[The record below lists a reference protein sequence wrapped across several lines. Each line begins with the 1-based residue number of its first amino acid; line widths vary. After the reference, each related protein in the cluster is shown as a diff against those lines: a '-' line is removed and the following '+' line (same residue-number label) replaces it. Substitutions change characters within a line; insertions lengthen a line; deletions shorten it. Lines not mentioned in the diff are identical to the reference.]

1 MKLYITGH
9 RGMVGAALL
18 REAEAL
24 RSGDE
29 LVLRTRKELDLTD
42 QRAVFDFL
50 ASEEPDQVIV
60 AAAKVGGIHSN
71 DTYPAEFLYENL
83 AIAANLVHGSYLA
96 GVKRLLFLGSSC
108 IYPKAAPQ
116 PMPESCL
123 LSSPLEPTNEAYAV
137 AKIAGLKLCQHYRA
151 QYGVM
156 FHSAMPTNLYGPGDN
171 YHSENS
177 HVIPAL
183 LRRFHEAKEGGD
195 EEVVIWGSGTPKREF
210 LHVNDLAKACFHLLE
225 SEDPCDWI
233 NVGSGREVSILELAT
248 AIARTV
254 GYAGQIKTDPSKP
267 DGTPRKL
274 MDASQLRASGWQP
287 TISLEEGLRET
298 YQCFLLE
305 LEEGSVRAK

>member
-1 MKLYITGH
+1 MKLFITGH

-29 LVLRTRKELDLTD
+29 LLLRTRKELDLTD

-60 AAAKVGGIHSN
+60 AAAKVGGIHAN
-71 DTYPAEFLYENL
+71 GTYPAEFLYENL

-171 YHSENS
+171 YHPENS

-183 LRRFHEAKEGGD
+183 LRRFHEAKEAGD

-233 NVGSGREVSILELAT
+233 NVGSGSEVSILELAT
-248 AIARTV
+248 AIASTV

-267 DGTPRKL
+267 DGPPRKL
-274 MDASQLRASGWQP
+274 MDASQLMASGWQP
-287 TISLEEGLRET
+287 TIPLEEGLRET

>member
-1 MKLYITGH
+1 MKLFITGH

>member
-1 MKLYITGH
+1 MKLFITGH

-29 LVLRTRKELDLTD
+29 LLLRTRKELDLTD

-60 AAAKVGGIHSN
+60 AAAKVGGIHAN
-71 DTYPAEFLYENL
+71 GTYPAEFLYENL

-116 PMPESCL
+116 PMPETCL

-171 YHSENS
+171 YHPENS

-183 LRRFHEAKEGGD
+183 LRRFHEAKEAGD

-233 NVGSGREVSILELAT
+233 NVGSGSEVSILELAT

-267 DGTPRKL
+267 DGPPRKL
-274 MDASQLRASGWQP
+274 MDASQLMASGWQP
-287 TISLEEGLRET
+287 TIPLEEGLRET

>member
-1 MKLYITGH
+1 MKLFITGH

-60 AAAKVGGIHSN
+60 AAAKVGGIHAN

-123 LSSPLEPTNEAYAV
+123 LSSPLELTNEAYAV

-233 NVGSGREVSILELAT
+233 NVGSGREISILELAT

-267 DGTPRKL
+267 DGPPRKL

>member
-1 MKLYITGH
+1 MKLFITGH

-60 AAAKVGGIHSN
+60 AAAKVGGIHAN
-71 DTYPAEFLYENL
+71 GTYPAEFLYENL

-171 YHSENS
+171 YHPENS

-267 DGTPRKL
+267 DGPPRKL
-274 MDASQLRASGWQP
+274 MDASQLMASGWQP
-287 TISLEEGLRET
+287 TIPLEEGLRET

>member
-1 MKLYITGH
+1 MKLFITGH

-60 AAAKVGGIHSN
+60 AAAKVGGIHAN

-123 LSSPLEPTNEAYAV
+123 LSSPLELTNEAYAV

-233 NVGSGREVSILELAT
+233 NVGSGREISILELAT

-254 GYAGQIKTDPSKP
+254 GYAGQIKTAPSKP

>member
-1 MKLYITGH
+1 MKLFITGH

-29 LVLRTRKELDLTD
+29 LLLRTRKELDLTD

-60 AAAKVGGIHSN
+60 AAAKVGGIHAN
-71 DTYPAEFLYENL
+71 GTYPAEFLYENL

-116 PMPESCL
+116 PMPETCL

-183 LRRFHEAKEGGD
+183 LRRFHEAKEAGD

-233 NVGSGREVSILELAT
+233 NVGSGSEVSILELAT

-267 DGTPRKL
+267 DGPPRKL
-274 MDASQLRASGWQP
+274 MDASQLMASGWQP
-287 TISLEEGLRET
+287 TIPLEEGLRET

>member
-1 MKLYITGH
+1 MKLFITGH

-60 AAAKVGGIHSN
+60 AAAKVGGIHAN

-137 AKIAGLKLCQHYRA
+137 AKIVGLKLCQHYRA

>member
-1 MKLYITGH
+1 MKLFITGH

-60 AAAKVGGIHSN
+60 AAAKVGGIHAN

-233 NVGSGREVSILELAT
+233 NVGSGREISILELAT

>member
-1 MKLYITGH
+1 MKLFITGH

-60 AAAKVGGIHSN
+60 AAAKVGGIHAN
-71 DTYPAEFLYENL
+71 GTYPAEFLYENL